1 SAPVSTP
8 VAEQPMTAAPGIV
21 RRTAESTPAYS
32 SSSRLMP
39 ANTIA
44 TYAARVSAA
53 ASARC
58 AARPAAVNP
67 SRWTATPT
75 PAEVIAPL
83 YRGRRKRQRRFCGWD
98 VDATAPSLS
107 CRVVIRYTDDDP
119 EITRGR
125 NGFDGGLQ
133 SSGRVSRRPRP
144 RKNGQKKNSERQRVR
159 SRHLNSGRDHE
170 PGSRPRP
177 RQVAI

>member
-1 SAPVSTP
+1 MDGHSYTGRGHCPLLPWLTENAKALLRLT
-8 VAEQPMTAAPGIV
+8 
-21 RRTAESTPAYS
+21 RS
-32 SSSRLMP
+32 SS
-39 ANTIA
+39 
-44 TYAARVSAA
+44 
-53 ASARC
+53 
-58 AARPAAVNP
+58 
-67 SRWTATPT
+67 
-75 PAEVIAPL
+75 
-83 YRGRRKRQRRFCGWD
+83 
-98 VDATAPSLS
+98 LS
-107 CRVVIRYTDDDP
+107 WSISIRYTDADP

-159 SRHLNSGRDHE
+159 SRRLNSGRDHE